1 MGNRT
6 SNVYEEKEMSVSSI
20 SSNSALTAQLVKQ
33 QSETGEATRAGRD
46 VRPDGDGDDGGGAKQ
61 PAPVVNSSGQTTG
74 TIINTKA

>member
-1 MGNRT
+1 
-6 SNVYEEKEMSVSSI
+6 MSVSSI

-33 QSETGEATRAGRD
+33 QSEAGEATRAGRD
-46 VRPDGDGDDGGGAKQ
+46 VRPDGDGDYGGAKQ